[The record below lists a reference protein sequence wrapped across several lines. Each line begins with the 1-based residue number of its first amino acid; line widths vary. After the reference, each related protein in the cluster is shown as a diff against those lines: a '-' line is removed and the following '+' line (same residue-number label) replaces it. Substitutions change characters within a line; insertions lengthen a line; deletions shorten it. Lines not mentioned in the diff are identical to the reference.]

1 MADSN
6 FMIPPEKG
14 IASLLSK
21 GTINL
26 NVLLRDIVVLET
38 KVAGTMYYEP
48 HEFEPIIKKD
58 LLLKMVREPDN
69 KFDKFAVALHLE
81 DGKIGYLPKT
91 QNEVIARLMDAGKE
105 FTTKVVS
112 KKWNEQNNWLEIE
125 IETSIKA

>member
-81 DGKIGYLPKT
+81 DCKIGYLPKT

-112 KKWNEQNNWLEIE
+112 KKWNEQHNWLEIE

>member
-112 KKWNEQNNWLEIE
+112 KKWNEQHNWLEIE